1 MKHLMSIN
9 EAIVKWRDGAEEEI
23 EEPSEKYKF
32 KVVIGD
38 WSSDGHSKSDEYV
51 FEGNYPVSK
60 LRQAYK
66 DSCRLTG
73 VQFNHN
79 QNYTGIELG
88 WRERREK
95 NQRREICTEYEDDS
109 MGRFAYDTLKKFG
122 LKVGEYGDSL
132 GIDEFTELILNFI
145 KLSLPDFKWD
155 EAAFK
160 RSELKNIPPLNGYW
174 NKELNVQF
182 GYGLY
187 E

>member
-9 EAIVKWRDGAEEEI
+9 EAVVKWRDGMEEEI

-32 KVVIGD
+32 RVVMGD
-38 WSSDGHSKSDEYV
+38 WSSDGHGKSDEFI

-60 LRQAYK
+60 LRQTYK

-79 QNYTGIELG
+79 QNYTGLNDGGQYG
-88 WRERREK
+88 WREMGNR
-95 NQRREICTEYEDDS
+95 QICTEYEDS
-109 MGRFAYDTLKKFG
+109 CIGRFAYDTLKKFG
-122 LKVGEYGDSL
+122 LEVGQYGDVF
-132 GIDEFTELILNFI
+132 DKDQFAKLILNFI
-145 KLSLPDFKWD
+145 KLSLPDFKW
-155 EAAFK
+155 EETAFK

-174 NKELNVQF
+174 NDELNVQF

-187 E
+187 Y